1 MRDIARSDTW
11 WNLKEVQHSKQN
23 WKLIVARYFLK
34 LSIILFD
41 IEYLT
46 LIELL
51 SKYILVIVIIMYSFF
66 TLKQSQKSMQL
77 ITKNSATLKTTG
89 CCPFLC
95 MATHCYR
102 ISVCVCV
109 LYKIYFVNCPRSSHK
124 DLFCQMMV
132 RHWGILKKPNSNI
145 LWYSIKSI
153 QYSCKKYTV

>member
-1 MRDIARSDTW
+1 MIELS
-11 WNLKEVQHSKQN
+11 QY
-23 WKLIVARYFLK
+23 I
-34 LSIILFD
+34 SII
-41 IEYLT
+41 
-46 LIELL
+46 
-51 SKYILVIVIIMYSFF
+51 VITMHSFF

-153 QYSCKKYTV
+153 QSSCKNYTVYICYSQMKIIFFVIKNNFKLIDFDNTLNG